1 MFQGN
6 GYFQTGISLIEVMV
20 ALVVLAIGLLSVS
33 MLQLNALKYS
43 DSAMLHSQ
51 ASFIAYDM
59 LDRIRANPDA
69 NYTLTSL
76 ASAPA
81 SGNLNVPRDQDLYDF
96 ATSIKAFAGANAEA
110 SIAKV
115 QSAVTISLTWNDS
128 RAADAVEDLQTFTLE
143 SRVATDPWVAP

>member
-6 GYFQTGISLIEVMV
+6 GYFQTGVALIEVMIT
-20 ALVVLAIGLLSVS
+20 LLILAVGLLGVA
-33 MLQLNALKYS
+33 MTQLNALKYS

-76 ASAPA
+76 ASAPG
-81 SGNLNVPRDQDLYDF
+81 SGNLSAPRDQDLYDF
-96 ATSIKAFAGANAEA
+96 ASNIKAFAGANADA
-110 SIAKV
+110 SISKV
-115 QSAVTISLTWNDS
+115 KAAVTITLTWNDS
-128 RAADAVEDLQTFTLE
+128 RAADAVEDLQTFTLQ
-143 SRVATDPWVAP
+143 SRVAADSWVAP